1 MKNTVKFLSIFILF
15 SCSPSEEE
23 LKIAVD
29 EIYNQVKTIPSS
41 KPCENLDGY
50 KNLEA
55 YESRYKSNFYSELTS
70 QKIKLYEE
78 ECSKKIIADE
88 KEKQRKA
95 ELRKLGSWSTGNYV
109 DEFGDNTGEGFIR
122 LTTYGY
128 FSNSATT
135 DSRLRVVMMLSDGK
149 IDKPWFRFYEYDG
162 KNVPVVI
169 DWGNHDLSVLISL
182 IGTSPNKL
190 IFKKIKESFDYEGEA
205 SLWEMEGFFD
215 KNIYSHSLLG
225 NIKTKSRKIGVI
237 GKKGMLVMDDGLKNL
252 SFYKNWFDKSFPD
265 SKGELI
271 NIPNY
276 KEPLANS
283 LDLFFDLIRSEKK
296 SHWSLELGVEISRLF
311 EESIL
316 IDL

>member
-109 DEFGDNTGEGFIR
+109 DEFGDNTGEGFIQ

-162 KNVPVVI
+162 KNAVKGVFSDANPIRCRVKGSNGSNTFPIGLYQGQGGDYLLI
-169 DWGNHDLSVLISL
+169 DASKKKDADVQKLRNLIQDEDIAKFSCYRERY
-182 IGTSPNKL
+182 S
-190 IFKKIKESFDYEGEA
+190 S
-205 SLWEMEGFFD
+205 D
-215 KNIYSHSLLG
+215 KY
-225 NIKTKSRKIGVI
+225 R
-237 GKKGMLVMDDGLKNL
+237 
-252 SFYKNWFDKSFPD
+252 
-265 SKGELI
+265 
-271 NIPNY
+271 
-276 KEPLANS
+276 
-283 LDLFFDLIRSEKK
+283 FDLNFKYLSNAQKK
-296 SHWSLELGVEISRLF
+296 YELGS
-311 EESIL
+311 
-316 IDL
+316 DWYDQ

>member
-135 DSRLRVVMMLSDGK
+135 DSRLRVVMNPS
-149 IDKPWFRFYEYDG
+149 
-162 KNVPVVI
+162 
-169 DWGNHDLSVLISL
+169 SS
-182 IGTSPNKL
+182 T
-190 IFKKIKESFDYEGEA
+190 
-205 SLWEMEGFFD
+205 
-215 KNIYSHSLLG
+215 
-225 NIKTKSRKIGVI
+225 
-237 GKKGMLVMDDGLKNL
+237 
-252 SFYKNWFDKSFPD
+252 
-265 SKGELI
+265 
-271 NIPNY
+271 
-276 KEPLANS
+276 
-283 LDLFFDLIRSEKK
+283 
-296 SHWSLELGVEISRLF
+296 
-311 EESIL
+311 
-316 IDL
+316 